1 MAGSEPAQNVRPNKE
16 RKAEERRLIE
26 AAQSDPARFA
36 DVYENYFELVY
47 AYVARRARNR
57 DEAEDL
63 TGEVFR
69 KALASL
75 PRFKWRGAPFA
86 AWLFRIASNM
96 IADRSKRVAKE
107 VPFDELGAT
116 ERRGITQVSKGADT
130 SQQKDLEDSERR
142 ALLFQLVDE
151 LAEDQGRVLVMR
163 FAEEKSIREIAGALG
178 RSEGAVKQLQFR
190 ALENLRKSINHRGQ
204 RRAMK
209 SRAEVNHD

>member
-16 RKAEERRLIE
+16 REAEERRLIE
-26 AAQSDPARFA
+26 AAQSNPARFA
-36 DVYENYFELVY
+36 DVYENYLELVY
-47 AYVARRARNR
+47 AYVARRVRNR

-107 VPFDELGAT
+107 VPLDESGAT

-142 ALLFQLVDE
+142 ALLFRLVDE
-151 LAEDQGRVLVMR
+151 LAED
-163 FAEEKSIREIAGALG
+163 
-178 RSEGAVKQLQFR
+178 
-190 ALENLRKSINHRGQ
+190 
-204 RRAMK
+204 
-209 SRAEVNHD
+209 

>member
-16 RKAEERRLIE
+16 KEAEERRLIE

-47 AYVARRARNR
+47 AYVARRVRNR
-57 DEAEDL
+57 AEAEDL

-96 IADRSKRVAKE
+96 IADRSKRVARE
-107 VPFDELGAT
+107 VPLDESVAAARGASA
-116 ERRGITQVSKGADT
+116 QVGKDDGT
-130 SQQKDLEDSERR
+130 SQQKDLEDGERR
-142 ALLFQLVDE
+142 ALLFRMVDE
-151 LAEDQGRVLVMR
+151 LAQDQARVVVMR
-163 FAEEKSIREIAGALG
+163 FAEEKSISEIAVALD

-190 ALENLRKSINHRGQ
+190 ALENLRAKLGKS
-204 RRAMK
+204 
-209 SRAEVNHD
+209 

>member
-1 MAGSEPAQNVRPNKE
+1 MAGSEPAQNIRPSKE
-16 RKAEERRLIE
+16 REAKERRLIE

-36 DVYENYFELVY
+36 DVYENYFALIY
-47 AYVARRARNR
+47 AYVARRVRNR
-57 DEAEDL
+57 NEAEDL
-63 TGEVFR
+63 TAEVFR

-96 IADRSKRVAKE
+96 IADRSKRVARE
-107 VPFDELGAT
+107 VSLDEAGAT
-116 ERRGITQVSKGADT
+116 ERGSRAQISKGADT

-142 ALLFQLVDE
+142 ALLFRLVDE

-163 FAEEKSIREIAGALG
+163 FAEEKSIREIAEALG

-190 ALENLRKSINHRGQ
+190 AFENLRTKFHHRGH
-204 RRAMK
+204 
-209 SRAEVNHD
+209 RAEQ